1 MAPTARRWGAVNAVD
16 VIHAAEV
23 EAATRHPKPTVE
35 FIGEVAAR
43 QVSPDGAS
51 LWLVTA
57 DLAAGSELRWG
68 TEHGDEAVYV
78 RSGSLTVDGRVCPA
92 DGAVVVEAGVAATAI
107 AESDTSVVHV
117 GPTDSAPPTDGL
129 RGPADS
135 EGRGVRIVGSDG
147 IWATVDET
155 QRTRFFS
162 DASAPTNRLWL
173 LATDRPQYFESSA
186 HSHSQDELIHVLRGE
201 IRVGRRIV
209 GVGDTLWVAA
219 DRRYKLYS
227 GDDGVHF
234 INYRR
239 DASVMTSPNYDGPL
253 LEAGEATNMTWVND
267 IR

>member
-35 FIGEVAAR
+35 LIGEAAAR

-51 LWLVTA
+51 LWLVA
-57 DLAAGSELRWG
+57 VDLAAGTEMRWG

-78 RSGSLTVDGRVCPA
+78 RSGSLAVDGRVCPA
-92 DGAVVVEAGVAATAI
+92 DGAVVVEAGVAIAATA
-107 AESDTSVVHV
+107 ELDTTIVHM
-117 GPTDSAPPTDGL
+117 GPTDSAPPANGL
-129 RGPADS
+129 RGPAES
-135 EGRGVRIVGSDG
+135 EGRGVRIVGPDG
-147 IWATVDET
+147 LWATVDET
-155 QRTRFFS
+155 QRTRLFS

-201 IRVGRRIV
+201 IRVGRRV
-209 GVGDTLWVAA
+209 VAEGDTLWVAA

-239 DASVMTSPNYDGPL
+239 DASVMTSPNHDGPL

>member
-1 MAPTARRWGAVNAVD
+1 MNAVD

-23 EAATRHPKPTVE
+23 EAAARYPSPTVDVV
-35 FIGEVAAR
+35 GGVSAR
-43 QVSPDGAS
+43 QVSPEGVS
-51 LWLVTA
+51 LWLVAA
-57 DLAAGSELRWG
+57 DLVAGTELRWG

-78 RSGSLTVDGRVCPA
+78 RSGSLAVDGRVCPA

-107 AESDTSVVHV
+107 AESDTSIVHL
-117 GPTDSAPPTDGL
+117 GPTDSVPPSDGL
-129 RGPADS
+129 RGPADT
-135 EGRGVRIVGSDG
+135 EGRGVRIVGADG
-147 IWATVDET
+147 VWATVDEA

-201 IRVGRRIV
+201 IRVGRRMV

-227 GDDGVHF
+227 GEDGVHF

-253 LEAGEATNMTWVND
+253 LEAGAAPT
-267 IR
+267 

>member
-1 MAPTARRWGAVNAVD
+1 MSAVD
-16 VIHAAEV
+16 VV
-23 EAATRHPKPTVE
+23 QAATRPSEVAYPGPTVE
-35 FIGEVAAR
+35 VVGECAAR
-43 QVSPDGAS
+43 KVSPDGAS
-51 LWLVTA
+51 LWLVA
-57 DLAAGSELRWG
+57 AELAAGTELRWG
-68 TEHGDEAVYV
+68 TSHGDEAVYI
-78 RSGSLTVDGRVCPA
+78 RSGSLAVDGRVCPA
-92 DGAVVVEAGVAATAI
+92 DGAMVVEAGVAATAA
-107 AESDTSVVHV
+107 AESDTSIVHV
-117 GPTDSAPPTDGL
+117 GPAHPVPPTDGL
-129 RGPADS
+129 RGPAETD
-135 EGRGVRIVGSDG
+135 GRGVRVVGPDG
-147 IWATVDET
+147 LWATVDDT

-162 DASAPTNRLWL
+162 DASSSTNRLWL

-201 IRVGRRIV
+201 IRVGRRVV

>member
-1 MAPTARRWGAVNAVD
+1 MSAVE
-16 VIHAAEV
+16 VIHAAEA
-23 EAATRHPKPTVE
+23 EAAAGYPGPTVALT
-35 FIGEVAAR
+35 GGCSA
-43 QVSPDGAS
+43 QLVSPDGAT
-51 LWLVTA
+51 LWLVA
-57 DLAAGSELRWG
+57 AELAAGAEMRWG

-78 RSGSLTVDGRVCPA
+78 RSGSLVIDGRACSA
-92 DGAVVVEAGVAATAI
+92 DGAMVVEAGVAATAI
-107 AESDTSVVHV
+107 AEFDTAIVHV
-117 GPTDSAPPTDGL
+117 GPTDPAPPTKGL
-129 RGPADS
+129 RGPADT
-135 EGRGVRIVGSDG
+135 EGRSVRIVGPDG
-147 IWATVDET
+147 IWATVDKT

-201 IRVGRRIV
+201 IRVGRRV
-209 GVGDTLWVAA
+209 VSEGDTLWVAA

-253 LEAGEATNMTWVND
+253 LEAGESTNMTWVGD
-267 IR
+267 YR

>member
-1 MAPTARRWGAVNAVD
+1 MGNGYPAPTA
-16 VIHAAEV
+16 EV
-23 EAATRHPKPTVE
+23 VGGCT
-35 FIGEVAAR
+35 AR

-51 LWLVTA
+51 LWLVAA
-57 DLAAGSELRWG
+57 DLAAGTEMRWG

-78 RSGSLTVDGRVCPA
+78 RSGSLVVDGRVCPS
-92 DGAVVVEAGVAATAI
+92 DGAMVVEAGVAATAI
-107 AESDTSVVHV
+107 AESGTSIVHV
-117 GPTDSAPPTDGL
+117 GPTDSVPPSDGL
-129 RGPADS
+129 RGPA
-135 EGRGVRIVGSDG
+135 ETQGRGVRVVGPDG
-147 IWATVDET
+147 LWATVDDT

-162 DASAPTNRLWL
+162 DASSPTNRLWL

-201 IRVGRRIV
+201 IRVGRRVI
-209 GVGDTLWVAA
+209 GEGDTLWVAA

-253 LEAGEATNMTWVND
+253 LEAGESTHMTWVGD
-267 IR
+267 TR

>member
-1 MAPTARRWGAVNAVD
+1 MSAVD
-16 VIHAAEV
+16 VICAAEV
-23 EAATRHPKPTVE
+23 ETAERYPRSSMEAVGT
-35 FIGEVAAR
+35 VAAR

-51 LWLVTA
+51 LWLVAA
-57 DLAAGSELRWG
+57 DLAAGAELRWG
-68 TEHGDEAVYV
+68 TDHGDEAVYV
-78 RSGSLTVDGRVCPA
+78 RSGSLMVDGRVCPA
-92 DGAVVVEAGVAATAI
+92 DGAVVVEAGVGVTAT
-107 AESDTSVVHV
+107 AESDTSIVHV
-117 GPTDSAPPTDGL
+117 GPTDPAPPTDGL
-129 RGPADS
+129 RGPAEV
-135 EGRGVRIVGSDG
+135 EGRGIQVIGPDG
-147 IWATVDET
+147 IWATVDDT

-186 HSHSQDELIHVLRGE
+186 HSHSQDELIHVLRGQ
-201 IRVGRRIV
+201 IRVGRRVV

-267 IR
+267 AR

>member
-1 MAPTARRWGAVNAVD
+1 MNAVD
-16 VIHAAEV
+16 VIRADEI
-23 EAATRHPKPTVE
+23 EATARYPRPTVDVVGG
-35 FIGEVAAR
+35 IAAR

-51 LWLVTA
+51 LWLVA
-57 DLAAGSELRWG
+57 AALAAGTELRWG
-68 TEHGDEAVYV
+68 PEHGDEAVYV
-78 RSGSLTVDGRVCPA
+78 RSGSLAVDGRVCPP

-107 AESDTSVVHV
+107 AESDTSIVHV
-117 GPTDSAPPTDGL
+117 GPADLVPPTDGL
-129 RGPADS
+129 RGAADT

-201 IRVGRRIV
+201 IRVGRRVV

-227 GDDGVHF
+227 GNDGVHF

-253 LEAGEATNMTWVND
+253 LEAGEPTNMTWVND
-267 IR
+267 TR

>member
-1 MAPTARRWGAVNAVD
+1 VNAVD

-23 EAATRHPKPTVE
+23 ETTSRYPRPTVE
-35 FIGEVAAR
+35 VIGGMAAG
-43 QVSPDGAS
+43 QVSPEGAS
-51 LWLVTA
+51 LWLVAA
-57 DLAAGSELRWG
+57 DLAAGAELRWG

-78 RSGSLTVDGRVCPA
+78 RSGSLAVEGRICPE
-92 DGAVVVEAGVAATAI
+92 DGAVVVEAGVATTATA
-107 AESDTSVVHV
+107 ECDTSIVHV
-117 GPTDSAPPTDGL
+117 GPTDSVPPADGL
-129 RGPADS
+129 RGPADTS
-135 EGRGVRIVGSDG
+135 DRGVRIVGPEG
-147 IWATVDET
+147 VWATVDET

-201 IRVGRRIV
+201 IRVGRRV
-209 GVGDTLWVAA
+209 VSVGDTLWVAA

-267 IR
+267 TR

>member
-1 MAPTARRWGAVNAVD
+1 MSAVD
-16 VIHAAEV
+16 VV
-23 EAATRHPKPTVE
+23 RAATRPSEAAYPGPTVE
-35 FIGEVAAR
+35 VVGGCAAR

-51 LWLVTA
+51 LWLVAA
-57 DLAAGSELRWG
+57 DLAAGTELRWG

-92 DGAVVVEAGVAATAI
+92 DGAVIVEAGVAATAT
-107 AESDTSVVHV
+107 AESETSIVHV
-117 GPTDSAPPTDGL
+117 GPADPLPPSDGL

-135 EGRGVRIVGSDG
+135 EGRGVRVIGPDG
-147 IWATVDET
+147 VWATVDDT

-162 DASAPTNRLWL
+162 DASASTNRLWL

-201 IRVGRRIV
+201 IRVGRRVV

-267 IR
+267 TR

>member
-1 MAPTARRWGAVNAVD
+1 MSAVD
-16 VIHAAEV
+16 VIHAVEV
-23 EAATRHPKPTVE
+23 EAEASHPRPTVQLV
-35 FIGEVAAR
+35 GAVTAR

-51 LWLVTA
+51 LWLVAA
-57 DLAAGSELRWG
+57 DLAAGAEMRWG

-78 RSGSLTVDGRVCPA
+78 RSGSLAVDGRICPA
-92 DGAVVVEAGVAATAI
+92 DGAVIVEAGVSASVT
-107 AESDTSVVHV
+107 AESDTSIVHL
-117 GPTDSAPPTDGL
+117 GPADPAPPTDGL
-129 RGPADS
+129 RGPAGT

-147 IWATVDET
+147 LWATVDGT

-201 IRVGRRIV
+201 IRVGRRVI

-227 GDDGVHF
+227 GDNGVHF

-253 LEAGEATNMTWVND
+253 LEAGESTNMTWIND

>member
-1 MAPTARRWGAVNAVD
+1 MGDAYLAPTVKVSGEC
-16 VIHAAEV
+16 AAQ
-23 EAATRHPKPTVE
+23 
-35 FIGEVAAR
+35 

-51 LWLVTA
+51 LWLVAA
-57 DLAAGSELRWG
+57 DLAAGTELSWG

-92 DGAVVVEAGVAATAI
+92 DGAVIVEAGVAATAT
-107 AESDTSVVHV
+107 AESDASIVHV
-117 GPTDSAPPTDGL
+117 GPADPSPPSDGL
-129 RGPADS
+129 RGPAES
-135 EGRGVRIVGSDG
+135 AGRGVRVVGPDG
-147 IWATVDET
+147 LWATVDDT

-162 DASAPTNRLWL
+162 DASSSTNRLWL

-201 IRVGRRIV
+201 IRVGRRVV

-239 DASVMTSPNYDGPL
+239 DASVMTSPNYDAPL

-267 IR
+267 TR

>member
-1 MAPTARRWGAVNAVD
+1 VSAVD

-23 EAATRHPKPTVE
+23 EATTRYPATTVE
-35 FIGEVAAR
+35 VSGGLTAR
-43 QVSPDGAS
+43 PVSPDGAS
-51 LWLVTA
+51 LWLIA
-57 DLAAGSELRWG
+57 AELAAGTELRWG

-78 RSGSLTVDGRVCPA
+78 RSGSLAVDGRVCPA
-92 DGAVVVEAGVAATAI
+92 DGAMVVEAGVAARAI
-107 AESDTSVVHV
+107 AESDTSILHM
-117 GPTDSAPPTDGL
+117 GPADSTPPTDGL
-129 RGPADS
+129 RGPAEP
-135 EGRGVRIVGSDG
+135 EGRKVRVVGPGGV
-147 IWATVDET
+147 WATVDDS

-173 LATDRPQYFESSA
+173 LASDRPQYFESSA

-201 IRVGRRIV
+201 IRVGRRVV

-234 INYRR
+234 VNYRR

-253 LEAGEATNMTWVND
+253 LEAGESTNMTWVND
-267 IR
+267 TR

>member
-1 MAPTARRWGAVNAVD
+1 MSAVD
-16 VIHAAEV
+16 VIHAVEV
-23 EAATRHPKPTVE
+23 EAAASYPRPTVE
-35 FIGEVAAR
+35 IIGGCTAR
-43 QVSPDGAS
+43 LVSPDGAT
-51 LWLVTA
+51 LWLVAA
-57 DLAAGSELRWG
+57 DLAAGTEMRWG

-78 RSGSLTVDGRVCPA
+78 RSGSLVVDGRVCPA
-92 DGAVVVEAGVAATAI
+92 DGAIVVEAGVSATVT
-107 AESDTSVVHV
+107 AESDTRIVHV
-117 GPTDSAPPTDGL
+117 GPAESAPPANGL
-129 RGPADS
+129 RGPAES
-135 EGRGVRIVGSDG
+135 EGRGVRIVGPDG
-147 IWATVDET
+147 IWATVDDT

-173 LATDRPQYFESSA
+173 LDTDRLQYFESSA

-209 GVGDTLWVAA
+209 GEGDTLWVAA

-253 LEAGEATNMTWVND
+253 LEAGESTNMTWVND
-267 IR
+267 TR

>member
-1 MAPTARRWGAVNAVD
+1 MNAVD
-16 VIHAAEV
+16 VIHVAEV
-23 EAATRHPKPTVE
+23 EAAARYPRPTVE
-35 FIGEVAAR
+35 LIGAASAR
-43 QVSPDGAS
+43 QVSPVGAS
-51 LWLVTA
+51 LWLVAA
-57 DLAAGSELRWG
+57 DLAAGTEMRWG
-68 TEHGDEAVYV
+68 IDHGDEAVYV
-78 RSGSLTVDGRVCPA
+78 RSGSLAVDGRICPA
-92 DGAVVVEAGVAATAI
+92 EGAVVVESGVAATAI
-107 AESDTSVVHV
+107 AESDTSIVHV

-147 IWATVDET
+147 IWATVDDT

-162 DASAPTNRLWL
+162 DASTPTNRLWL

-209 GVGDTLWVAA
+209 GEGDTLWVAA

-227 GDDGVHF
+227 GNEGVHF

-239 DASVMTSPNYDGPL
+239 DASVMTSPNYEGPL
-253 LEAGEATNMTWVND
+253 LEAGEATSMTWVND

>member
-1 MAPTARRWGAVNAVD
+1 MGDAYLAPTVD
-16 VIHAAEV
+16 VCGAY
-23 EAATRHPKPTVE
+23 
-35 FIGEVAAR
+35 AAR

-51 LWLVTA
+51 LWLVVA
-57 DLAAGSELRWG
+57 DLAAGTELRWG

-78 RSGSLTVDGRVCPA
+78 RSGSLIVDGRVCPA
-92 DGAVVVEAGVAATAI
+92 DGAVIVEAGVAATAT
-107 AESDTSVVHV
+107 AESDTSIVHV
-117 GPTDSAPPTDGL
+117 GPADSAPPIDGL
-129 RGPADS
+129 RGPADTD
-135 EGRGVRIVGSDG
+135 GRGVRVVGPDG
-147 IWATVDET
+147 LWATVDDT

-201 IRVGRRIV
+201 IRVGRRVV

-253 LEAGEATNMTWVND
+253 LEAGEATNMTRVND
-267 IR
+267 TR

>member
-1 MAPTARRWGAVNAVD
+1 MSAVD

-23 EAATRHPKPTVE
+23 EPAGSYPRSTVE
-35 FIGEVAAR
+35 ISGDCTS
-43 QVSPDGAS
+43 QLVSPDGAS
-51 LWLVTA
+51 LWLVAA
-57 DLAAGSELRWG
+57 DLAAGAKLRWG

-78 RSGSLTVDGRVCPA
+78 RSGSLAVDGRVCPA
-92 DGAVVVEAGVAATAI
+92 DGALIVESGVSARATA
-107 AESDTSVVHV
+107 ETDTSIVHV
-117 GPTDSAPPTDGL
+117 GPVDSTPPTDGL
-129 RGPADS
+129 RGPAES
-135 EGRGVRIVGSDG
+135 EGREVRIVGPDG
-147 IWATVDET
+147 VWATVDDN

-162 DASAPTNRLWL
+162 DASSPTNRLWL
-173 LATDRPQYFESSA
+173 LASDRPQYFESSA

-201 IRVGRRIV
+201 IRVGRRVV

-253 LEAGEATNMTWVND
+253 LEAGESTNMTWVND
-267 IR
+267 TR

>member
-1 MAPTARRWGAVNAVD
+1 V
-16 VIHAAEV
+16 
-23 EAATRHPKPTVE
+23 
-35 FIGEVAAR
+35 
-43 QVSPDGAS
+43 
-51 LWLVTA
+51 A
-57 DLAAGSELRWG
+57 DLAAGTELRWG

-78 RSGSLTVDGRVCPA
+78 RSGSLIVDGRVCPA
-92 DGAVVVEAGVAATAI
+92 DGAVIVEAGVAATAT
-107 AESDTSVVHV
+107 AESDTSIVHV
-117 GPTDSAPPTDGL
+117 GPADSAPPIDGL
-129 RGPADS
+129 RGPADTD
-135 EGRGVRIVGSDG
+135 GRGVRVVGPDG
-147 IWATVDET
+147 LWATVDDT

-201 IRVGRRIV
+201 IRVGRRVV

-219 DRRYKLYS
+219 DRRYKLYT

-239 DASVMTSPNYDGPL
+239 DASVMTSPNYDAPL
-253 LEAGEATNMTWVND
+253 LEAGEATNMTRVDD